1 MPIPSNSQNRTM
13 DLKVY
18 VIGMHS
24 QDVDHLV
31 ELAFQ
36 SGFKDHATQNI
47 CIEIQYLTICI

>member
-1 MPIPSNSQNRTM
+1 M